1 MAKKRNCRR
10 TSEEMSIHDEAVKL
24 RRMTDAQLVEKVCS
38 AAAQPIAATENR
50 VADFISEF
58 AKADIAGIGKITIK
72 KITVFAQENGY
83 I

>member
-38 AAAQPIAATENR
+38 AAAQPITTENR

-72 KITVFAQENGY
+72 KLTVFAQDNGY

>member
-1 MAKKRNCRR
+1 MAKKRNCKR

-24 RRMTDAQLVEKVCS
+24 RRMTDAQLVEKVHS
-38 AAAQPIAATENR
+38 ATAQPIATTENR
-50 VADFISEF
+50 IADFISEF

>member
-1 MAKKRNCRR
+1 MAKKRNCKR

-24 RRMTDAQLVEKVCS
+24 RKMTDAQLVEKVRS
-38 AAAQPIAATENR
+38 ATAQPITTESSI
-50 VADFISEF
+50 ADFIAEF
-58 AKADIAGIGKITIK
+58 AKADIAGIGKITIE